1 MDPVADDMTAEYP
14 VAPARRMNLPVPRS
28 PARLVL
34 LAAAASAAACG
45 SGSGEA
51 PAARAPSGGWIES
64 RPVVS
69 ASGGKSGPVR
79 KLDRFAARLSALAI
93 AELSAS
99 VSEADAPCRGVKP
112 PFRIVSALS
121 DSGEDVSCLIGRG
134 GAAACVNFIDHD
146 VKHTEETLCGE
157 GAEQVDVPARVREA
171 AAAADVSW
179 RITPIPAPE
188 GFRALALRAGNDYHL
203 LVRRGSSWIAS
214 RLPVARTDGHEVG
227 PERLLD
233 SRALTEGPSFA
244 LVASSYRGGDG
255 KGELTTRLLILA
267 ADDLAERTVRDI
279 GLLVWMMDPEEET
292 PAPAGAQSFRAG
304 PHLEVLLE
312 PSITGDG
319 ALRLDLIREHRPEP
333 DRQRFERSPCSAGGE
348 GDLLGLACPVHRTS
362 LIEKDSGF
370 WRFKD
375 GALVRNRH

>member
-1 MDPVADDMTAEYP
+1 VT
-14 VAPARRMNLPVPRS
+14 RS
-28 PARLVL
+28 PARLL
-34 LAAAASAAACG
+34 LAFAVATASGAACG
-45 SGSGEA
+45 SSSGEA
-51 PAARAPSGGWIES
+51 PRARAPSGGWIES

-69 ASGGKSGPVR
+69 ASGKSGPVR

-93 AELSAS
+93 AEMSAS
-99 VSEADAPCRGVKP
+99 ASDADAPCRGVKP
-112 PFRIVSALS
+112 PFRVVSALS
-121 DSGEDVSCLIGRG
+121 DSGEDVSCLIGKG
-134 GAAACVNFIDHD
+134 AAAACVNFIDHD
-146 VKHTEETLCGE
+146 VQHSEETLCGE

-171 AAAADVSW
+171 AAAADPGW
-179 RITPIPAPE
+179 RIAPIPAPV
-188 GFRALALRAGNDYHL
+188 GFRALSLRAGNDYHL
-203 LVRRGSSWIAS
+203 LVRRGSTWIAS

-233 SRALTEGPSFA
+233 SRALTDAPSFA
-244 LVASSYRGGDG
+244 LVSSSYRGSDQQ
-255 KGELTTRLLILA
+255 GELTTRLLILA

-279 GLLVWMMDPEEET
+279 GLLVWTIDPDEEP

-333 DRQRFERSPCSAGGE
+333 DRQRFERAPCNAGGE

-362 LIEKDSGF
+362 LIEKASGF